1 MEIYK
6 TFRFE
11 AAHYLPHVAENHKCR
26 NMHGHSYKFTI
37 YVQGEV
43 NPESGWV
50 VDFHDIKLAIAP
62 TVDELDHQVL
72 NSVLGLENPT
82 AENITIWLWN
92 RIKPLLPQ
100 LSKIHLKE
108 TETSGC
114 VYEGAN

>member
-11 AAHYLPHVAENHKCR
+11 AAHYLPHVPESHKCR

-43 NPESGWV
+43 NPASGWV

-62 TVDELDHQVL
+62 IVEEVDHRVL
-72 NSVLGLENPT
+72 NDIKGLENPT

-100 LSKIHLKE
+100 LCRIHLNE

-114 VYEGAN
+114 IYSG

>member
-11 AAHYLPHVAENHKCR
+11 AAHYLPHVPETHKCR

-37 YVQGEV
+37 YVEGKV
-43 NPESGWV
+43 NPDTGWV
-50 VDFHDIKLAIAP
+50 VDFHDLKLAVTPI
-62 TVDELDHQVL
+62 VEELDHQVL
-72 NSVLGLENPT
+72 NNIKGLENPT

-92 RIKPLLPQ
+92 KIKPLLPQ
-100 LSKIHLKE
+100 LCKIHLKE

-114 VYEGAN
+114 IYKGN